1 MNAATNA
8 KGTAAEEQEKWIQS
22 LQGHLEQLG
31 AAWEALSNSF
41 INSDF
46 LKGLV
51 DGITSIVNVLDYLID
66 KFGVLPTLG
75 LSAGVLGIITNFK
88 ELKSILLEISSVNI
102 LESISKLKNV
112 SRAIDG
118 DTGLLTQASLNGMV
132 ASLDGLSLKQA
143 NVALSTTALTEAE
156 KQQVLVAAGLA
167 QSQNSISMAMIT
179 RAFHQAGLTA
189 ETQASIMQELGL
201 QTAIDTCTA
210 AELRSAL
217 IKNGVTAA
225 TADEIVANAGLAASN
240 TGTAVSFKALTAS
253 ITTATTAIKTFLFTN
268 PVGWAILAVG
278 AIFSLVKIFDALTE
292 SMKEAKEKAAESRK
306 EYETT
311 TSELTSLNSELETTK
326 KRIDELQAKGSLS
339 IVEKEELET
348 LKQQNNE
355 LERQKTIKEQI
366 AAMQKKEAA
375 EDANHVLTKKTRSIL
390 EWINDQFDKKDS
402 KANKPKDMIER
413 TKEKQRLLNQYQS
426 NYEKLEIKLSK
437 SDPKSTEYKSIKK
450 QYEQYEKWIKD
461 LNKELTTDLNEIN
474 TEYQSLLDSD
484 GNVLNGYEETAQKVQ
499 ELFDYTTS
507 SYEKAVSTSEKID
520 KIWERP
526 TLSHAKEKLV
536 KIAEKSNNVGI
547 TIDTIKNK
555 FPKLA
560 KACEK
565 VGINIQ
571 DVIDSINSTAG
582 IINVEEVK
590 KQLKEAFNM
599 KDEKKEFDNFID
611 NLSVDDLKILYG
623 IYKSTDTSSWSIDD
637 FEKAILN
644 ASKTEISVGINIDDF
659 INSTNSTISSISQLQ
674 EILNA
679 QTTGESISFE
689 DYTSEELMDYRSALE
704 YVNGSMQ
711 INADKA
717 REIARAK
724 IEEQTAIN
732 SVNKELKQAQY
743 MQNINQIEECK
754 RVIADKNNATAE
766 EIQEAKE
773 QINICKIQNET
784 YLAECDQLD
793 VLNASLR
800 ESIDTYQEWKAAQN
814 ASESGDM
821 FDDTLTA
828 IEKIDD
834 VLNNRKSEDYGRIGR
849 EDYQTSLGLILPD
862 SISSDDKQAI
872 NQYLDSIKKF
882 FTFNKDGERNGLN
895 LEKFC
900 QEAVDKGLM
909 VLDKAG
915 KNYEIAGGKT
925 MADFA
930 NGLNLSLPLVQAMF
944 GELEEFGGNFDWGD
958 EAFDTVGDRIIAVQ
972 KEISTLE
979 EKINHLRKQKKAG
992 IDIDSSLIKEAEAE
1006 LEKLKQKKTELTGK
1020 VIVTVETHAD
1030 LTEKLTKAK
1039 EDLTKAKSGLKVDIT
1054 VEEAQAKVDRLEK
1067 KLKKLQEPTT
1077 VEIQAS
1083 IGEFNNK
1090 IAEIQNNID
1099 IINGEIKIH
1108 PESNTAEAQ
1117 AALKELEKQ
1126 KKALEERKTNIETYA
1141 DTKKTI
1147 DDLTALDN
1155 QKIEDKDFKIE
1166 AITEDAEKAIARIEN
1181 QLTKLPETKNIELTI
1196 TEKKQTLIEKVI
1208 NGITGKKKAKG
1219 TARVSGT
1226 AKASGDWGNKKA
1238 GKTLM
1243 GELGRELVINVN
1255 TGKWHTVGDHG
1266 AEFVNLPK
1274 NAIVF
1279 NHLQTEDLLS
1289 KGFVAS
1295 RALALASGNAL
1306 ASGTLS
1312 GNAMATGGIAVSNVT
1327 ASTKRKGYYS
1337 SDSKYANKK
1346 NRDDKEDKKKKKKK
1360 KEKTVLEKFQDWIDK
1375 FFDWIEIKIK
1385 RQTEKID
1392 RYVSKAENAK
1402 DAGNYSRSAKN
1413 YTNAVNATTAQ
1424 ITNEQRATKKYNH
1437 QANQVV
1443 TKAIS
1448 MGVISK
1454 EKADDI
1460 KKQVR
1465 NGSMDIS
1472 KYGKKIQEVIK
1483 DYQEWHEKSKETSQS
1498 IRELHN
1504 NIRTYTQDL
1513 KEIRDAQRDAKLE
1526 KIDTYTSIG
1535 TSGYTSTST
1544 TRLQNSQLKYNNSQL
1559 KKQEKAYNTE
1569 VSQVKKDNKKISKSG
1584 KDAVNKALNS
1594 KDAKGKSEKSKSYKK
1609 ALNNAKKAIKAKK
1622 AVSNADLKTI
1632 KSHSISVYNKLYAYN
1647 LSLDNLE
1654 IAKLEQATNVAT
1666 TSTERFEN
1674 TAKKYENKD
1683 NKTNDKISLLKLKVD
1698 NATTVK
1704 SKNSKLDK
1712 IASKYDTMVANDKAE
1727 IKEYQKIQNKSS
1739 KTIKNKTGYGTNYK
1753 NLKKN
1758 SQKKKNVKN
1767 YIKKAKNAAKNG
1779 KSIDANV
1786 IAKLAEFYSKGYV
1799 SKSFYEACINYNN
1812 ALEHREEAEA
1822 QLEID
1827 EQTAIQEKAAIGTEK
1842 FNNVEQKYTNKQ
1854 NKIQSD
1860 KRKESIHQSIQST
1873 KGHLLS
1879 VQDYQTLLNYS
1890 KKEEQLYTK
1899 EITALHNVIQQNLN
1913 SGYWTTAS
1921 QEYID
1926 AMNSVRSYEEEVLN
1940 CKQEQEELN
1949 NEIIQLPYTIFDKA
1963 INLIQSIKSNFQS
1976 LLSIK
1981 TTRGVSKT
1989 NSDLLT
1995 EIGNVNT
2002 EIAKQTEKRN
2012 QLWSDYQNAL
2022 SNGGAYGGKDSDA
2035 WLTEYYNI
2043 DTEINNLK
2051 ADVES
2056 LNNEIAQLPYE
2067 TYEKAL
2073 SLLDSIASYNKSIA
2087 DLTKAQG
2094 RDLSVNDYL
2103 TQISDNH
2110 AKIDNYEKE
2119 RIQAYSD
2126 YMKALASYDK
2136 AYGGMT
2142 SDAWLAKYHD
2152 LGTTIN
2158 NLKAD
2163 NEDIRDAL
2171 RDDVYW
2177 RNFERSHKAA
2187 QALKDILSGIADLI
2201 DDTMLYDKNGN
2212 FTDYG
2217 VAQMANIVKQFETA
2231 RKEVQNYTNDIQ
2243 NLNKLYAE
2251 GFYNQDEFNQKLNE
2265 FQNGL
2270 FDAASSMKSYISEI
2284 IDMNKKLAESELDAL
2299 FKLIDARNDA
2309 LQKKKE
2315 YYDFDRSIKDK
2326 TKDIQSLESQI
2337 AALNGVENAESKAQ
2351 KARLKAD
2358 LADKKDDLNDTIMN
2372 HSFEL
2377 SKDALDELKTILQDE
2392 FDERWDNIGQNLNE
2406 IQKLILAANEL
2417 TAAQSHIVGNALNK
2431 LLSFYGIHPSSTDL
2445 NQFGNVTGYTSGT
2458 QKVDKNKVAW
2468 TQEHGKEIIIRKS
2481 DGAILTPLSRGDSV
2495 VPNDLTKN
2503 LFDWGM
2509 QNPQEFAD
2517 SLVRG
2522 IPDIPKVQS
2531 QYNSVNV
2538 HLGNMVNIE
2547 GNVVKEELPK
2557 LKNILDMAYKHTVD
2571 EITKDARK
2579 NGIKA

>member
-1 MNAATNA
+1 MVSTYFYRKSNRQNALKILSLRLRGMSGELEKLGEDVDENVESLSKMQTKVLNLSHGKVNIFEDDGSFKSTYEIMQEIAKVYYDLTDTDRADLLETIAGKNRANDVASLLLNWKNVEKAMNAATNA

-31 AAWEALSNSF
+31 TAWEALSNSF

-46 LKGLV
+46 LKGL
-51 DGITSIVNVLDYLID
+51 
-66 KFGVLPTLG
+66 
-75 LSAGVLGIITNFK
+75 
-88 ELKSILLEISSVNI
+88 
-102 LESISKLKNV
+102 
-112 SRAIDG
+112 
-118 DTGLLTQASLNGMV
+118 
-132 ASLDGLSLKQA
+132 LDGLTSLV
-143 NVALSTTALTEAE
+143 NIINIVVDRLGVIPTLIGTIGIALSFKGNGFVKLNADADGFLNKLTLMNTDLGTIRKSIATMFSNSFHAFKTGGIQGLSSNIKSGTNNLLTSLVVSKSDINAMKAYNAEIDRCTTSQTAWYRTMQNASSAAQSVVASANGGKVAMESLGASMLVAKAKTIALQVATTALNIALTMGLSIAISGIMSAITSWINKEEEAKKAALEVGESARKEAKDIIELYHAYREADIAYKNNTGSKEDLQSATDSLCDALGIEQSELE
-156 KQQVLVAAGLA
+156 KLIEKYGSLDNA
-167 QSQNSISMAMIT
+167 IKDIT
-179 RAFHQAGLTA
+179 NTSLKKNLSDLTSGYSAVKKELFSATKDGFFTAFEDLTFKH
-189 ETQASIMQELGL
+189 SGK
-201 QTAIDTCTA
+201 
-210 AELRSAL
+210 ELRFENVLKESDL
-217 IKNGVTAA
+217 FHDFNHGILTGGTIRIEGDNNSVEGII
-225 TADEIVANAGLAASN
+225 EIYNNLQ
-240 TGTAVSFKALTAS
+240 K
-253 ITTATTAIKTFLFTN
+253 
-268 PVGWAILAVG
+268 
-278 AIFSLVKIFDALTE
+278 
-292 SMKEAKEKAAESRK
+292 MKEALEEKIGESYNREELSESALYTSITNKINSFSK
-306 EYETT
+306 EYENLSGYIEDINKTAT
-311 TSELTSLNSELETTK
+311 QLNYNDYVKRHGIPETEKEYEALRETLIKTAQDSKNFVGSQDQIKDSVINALANIPELADCIDTYNQSLEKAKETT
-326 KRIDELQAKGSLS
+326 IQYVTEALDIL
-339 IVEKEELET
+339 T
-348 LKQQNNE
+348 
-355 LERQKTIKEQI
+355 EQ
-366 AAMQKKEAA
+366 
-375 EDANHVLTKKTRSIL
+375 
-390 EWINDQFDKKDS
+390 
-402 KANKPKDMIER
+402 
-413 TKEKQRLLNQYQS
+413 
-426 NYEKLEIKLSK
+426 
-437 SDPKSTEYKSIKK
+437 
-450 QYEQYEKWIKD
+450 
-461 LNKELTTDLNEIN
+461 
-474 TEYQSLLDSD
+474 
-484 GNVLNGYEETAQKVQ
+484 
-499 ELFDYTTS
+499 
-507 SYEKAVSTSEKID
+507 SE
-520 KIWERP
+520 
-526 TLSHAKEKLV
+526 
-536 KIAEKSNNVGI
+536 
-547 TIDTIKNK
+547 DTIN
-555 FPKLA
+555 
-560 KACEK
+560 
-565 VGINIQ
+565 
-571 DVIDSINSTAG
+571 
-582 IINVEEVK
+582 
-590 KQLKEAFNM
+590 
-599 KDEKKEFDNFID
+599 
-611 NLSVDDLKILYG
+611 
-623 IYKSTDTSSWSIDD
+623 
-637 FEKAILN
+637 
-644 ASKTEISVGINIDDF
+644 
-659 INSTNSTISSISQLQ
+659 SISQLKSV
-674 EILNA
+674 LNA

-689 DYTSEELMDYRSALE
+689 DFTSEELMDYRSALE

-724 IEEQTAIN
+724 VEEQTAIN

-814 ASESGDM
+814 ALESGDM

-862 SISSDDKQAI
+862 SISSDDKQTI

-992 IDIDSSLIKEAEAE
+992 IDIDSSLIKKAEAE

-1039 EDLTKAKSGLKVDIT
+1039 EDLTKAKSGLKIDIT
-1054 VEEAQAKVDRLEK
+1054 VEEAQAKVDKLEK
-1067 KLKKLQEPTT
+1067 KLKKLQKPTT

-1141 DTKKTI
+1141 DTKKTV

-1219 TARVSGT
+1219 TAHVSGT

-1243 GELGRELVINVN
+1243 GELGRELVINMN

-1266 AEFVNLPK
+1266 AEFVDLPK

-1312 GNAMATGGIAVSNVT
+1312 GNAMATGGIAVSTVT

-1346 NRDDKEDKKKKKKK
+1346 NSDDKEDKKKKKKK
-1360 KEKTVLEKFQDWIDK
+1360 KEKTVLEKFQDWINT

-1392 RYVSKAENAK
+1392 QYVSKAENAK
-1402 DAGNYSRSAKN
+1402 DVGNYTTSAKN
-1413 YTNAVNATTAQ
+1413 YTNAVNATTVQ
-1424 ITNEQRATKKYNH
+1424 ITNQQRATKKYNN

-1454 EKADDI
+1454 EKANDI

-1472 KYGKKIQEVIK
+1472 KYGKKVQEVIK
-1483 DYQEWHEKSKETSQS
+1483 DYQEWHEKSKETNQS

-1504 NIRTYTQDL
+1504 NIRTYIQDL
-1513 KEIRDAQRDAKLE
+1513 KKMRDAQRDAKLE

-1544 TRLQNSQLKYNNSQL
+1544 TRLQNSQIKYNNSQL

-1569 VSQVKKDNKKISKSG
+1569 VSQIKKDNKKISKSG

-1594 KDAKGKSEKSKSYKK
+1594 KDAKGKSEKSKAYKK

-1622 AVSNADLKTI
+1622 AVSSADLKTI

-1683 NKTNDKISLLKLKVD
+1683 NKTNDKISLLKLKSD
-1698 NATTVK
+1698 NATSVK

-1712 IASKYDTMVANDKAE
+1712 IASNYDTIVANDKAE

-1739 KTIKNKTGYGTNYK
+1739 KTIENKTGYGTNYK

-1860 KRKESIHQSIQST
+1860 KRKESINQSIQST

-1963 INLIQSIKSNFQS
+1963 ITLIQSIKSNFQS

-2022 SNGGAYGGKDSDA
+2022 NNGGAYGGKDSDT

-2094 RDLSVNDYL
+2094 RDLSANDYL
-2103 TQISDNH
+2103 TQISDNY

-2231 RKEVQNYTNDIQ
+2231 RKEVQNYTKDIQ

-2270 FDAASSMKSYISEI
+2270 FDAASSMKSYLSEI

-2309 LQKKKE
+2309 LMAKKA
-2315 YYDFDRSIKDK
+2315 Y
-2326 TKDIQSLESQI
+2326 
-2337 AALNGVENAESKAQ
+2337 V
-2351 KARLKAD
+2351 
-2358 LADKKDDLNDTIMN
+2358 IMC
-2372 HSFEL
+2372 FL
-2377 SKDALDELKTILQDE
+2377 C
-2392 FDERWDNIGQNLNE
+2392 
-2406 IQKLILAANEL
+2406 
-2417 TAAQSHIVGNALNK
+2417 
-2431 LLSFYGIHPSSTDL
+2431 
-2445 NQFGNVTGYTSGT
+2445 
-2458 QKVDKNKVAW
+2458 
-2468 TQEHGKEIIIRKS
+2468 
-2481 DGAILTPLSRGDSV
+2481 
-2495 VPNDLTKN
+2495 
-2503 LFDWGM
+2503 
-2509 QNPQEFAD
+2509 
-2517 SLVRG
+2517 
-2522 IPDIPKVQS
+2522 
-2531 QYNSVNV
+2531 
-2538 HLGNMVNIE
+2538 
-2547 GNVVKEELPK
+2547 
-2557 LKNILDMAYKHTVD
+2557 
-2571 EITKDARK
+2571 
-2579 NGIKA
+2579 